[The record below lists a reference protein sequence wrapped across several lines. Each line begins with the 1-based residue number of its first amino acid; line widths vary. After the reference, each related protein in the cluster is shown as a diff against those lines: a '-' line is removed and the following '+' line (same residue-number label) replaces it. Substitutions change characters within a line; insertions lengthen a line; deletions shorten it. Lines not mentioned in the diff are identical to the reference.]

1 MLATQTPMAEEQK
14 AIKAEERA
22 KHSHMR
28 QAEAFREIVNSE
40 EFVKP
45 SESAAEAEVKVD
57 IANKGIGI
65 TRQLYEDEPDRLGYE
80 TLVEFTKH
88 RNMRQQELED
98 FTNLEA
104 TRAQQQE
111 LEGFTNLEAT
121 KVQQKQQNATAMA
134 NIHKAIE
141 WSRQQDW
148 NDISRSLDLS
158 NLDER
163 TIPRLERAF
172 KRAER
177 DTKYLKKED
186 TE

>member
-1 MLATQTPMAEEQK
+1 MSIQSNINQGISLLAMLATQTPMAEKQK
-14 AIKAEERA
+14 ALAAEERA
-22 KHSHMR
+22 KQGHMR
-28 QAEAFREIVNSE
+28 QAEALEEIVISE

-45 SESAAEAEVKVD
+45 SESAAEAEVKVG
-57 IANKGIGI
+57 IANKGIEI
-65 TRQLYEDEPDRLGYE
+65 TRQLYEDEPDKLGYE

-88 RNMRQQELED
+88 RNMRQQELE
-98 FTNLEA
+98 
-104 TRAQQQE
+104 
-111 LEGFTNLEAT
+111 GFTNLEAA
-121 KVQQKQQNATAMA
+121 KAQQKQQNATAMA

-148 NDISRSLDLS
+148 NEISRSLDLS

-163 TIPRLERAF
+163 TIPKLERAY

-186 TE
+186 TK